1 MGEKEKIRELLSS
14 YTVLFALLFT
24 VISAAGA
31 VFTEELSCCSGYAGD
46 DLFSAQS
53 YLKLLF
59 AGIPFL
65 AVYNTYSAVLRGIGN
80 SSAPFFSILVCSA
93 VNVVLDLL
101 FVGWHGI
108 RRGGGGCGD
117 CDLTGCDGGLCDRV
131 YSKEMQASCLW
142 G

>member
-24 VISAAGA
+24 VISAVGA
-31 VFTEELSCCSGYAGD
+31 VFTEELLVVLD
-46 DLFSAQS
+46 TPETIFFSAQS

-80 SSAPFFSILVCSA
+80 SSAPFFSILVCTA

>member
-24 VISAAGA
+24 VISAVGA
-31 VFTEELSCCSGYAGD
+31 VFTEELLVVLD
-46 DLFSAQS
+46 TPETIFFSAQS

-80 SSAPFFSILVCSA
+80 SSAPFF
-93 VNVVLDLL
+93 
-101 FVGWHGI
+101 
-108 RRGGGGCGD
+108 
-117 CDLTGCDGGLCDRV
+117 
-131 YSKEMQASCLW
+131 
-142 G
+142 

>member
-24 VISAAGA
+24 VISAVGA
-31 VFTEELSCCSGYAGD
+31 VFTEELLVVLD
-46 DLFSAQS
+46 TPETIFFSAQS

-101 FVGWHGI
+101 FVGRHGI

-117 CDLTGCDGGLCDRV
+117 CDLTGCEGGLCDRV